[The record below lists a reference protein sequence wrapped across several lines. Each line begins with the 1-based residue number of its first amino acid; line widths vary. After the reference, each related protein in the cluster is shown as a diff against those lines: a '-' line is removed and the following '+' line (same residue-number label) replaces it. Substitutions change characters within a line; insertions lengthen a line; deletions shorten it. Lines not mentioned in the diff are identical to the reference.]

1 MRFVGTVP
9 ASLLVCPQND
19 RFAFFVGGEI
29 VSSWVARID
38 WDSLGSAENEATHR
52 GERALRDSPFRERPG
67 LTFFAAINRTFR
79 LRSLS

>member
-9 ASLLVCPQND
+9 ASLLLCPQND
-19 RFAFFVGGEI
+19 RFSFSVGGEI

-38 WDSLGSAENEATHR
+38 WDSLGYAEMRPLIAASGRYAMAHLGKDLASA
-52 GERALRDSPFRERPG
+52 
-67 LTFFAAINRTFR
+67 FFAAINRTFR